1 MELKEELEQLKD
13 RILAEET
20 RVSDIDIIND
30 CIDLIESLEEF
41 QPEQALDE
49 STEAMMPLN
58 GLTIL
63 DSEIKVFINDDK
75 AFSEIIKEKS
85 KKKQK

>member
-30 CIDLIESLEEF
+30 CIYLIESIEEF
-41 QPEQALDE
+41 QPEIGRAH
-49 STEAMMPLN
+49 
-58 GLTIL
+58 
-63 DSEIKVFINDDK
+63 V
-75 AFSEIIKEKS
+75 
-85 KKKQK
+85 